1 VSVAQFIA
9 DRTPR
14 VVGMLSRGVGL
25 RDVPASRCRVNHR
38 REQDPCCT
46 L

>member
-25 RDVPASRCRVNHR
+25 RDVPASRCRVDHR